1 MRQTTA
7 HPTSRGMTTLKQ
19 AWIGARKALEAAG
32 VDSPVIDARMLLLGA
47 TGLNRMTLLTEPD
60 RVLPDGSE
68 RVFANFVE
76 RRAQREPV
84 AHILGRRAFWTLD
97 LISDRRALVPRPET
111 EVIVDVVLRSAPAE
125 APLRVLDL
133 GTGTGA
139 ILLALLAERPA
150 WTGVGVDISP
160 EALQLARENAALHG
174 LTERA
179 TLLEGSWDGPVSD
192 SFDIVVSNP
201 PYIPS
206 GDIAGLMPD
215 VRDHDPHLALDGG
228 PDGLDPYRHLF
239 AVLPRILKSGGL
251 FAFEFGIG
259 QGAELRRMAAAV
271 SSLVNVEIIRDLSD
285 LERVIVGRVF

>member
-1 MRQTTA
+1 
-7 HPTSRGMTTLKQ
+7 MTTLKQ

-47 TGLNRMTLLTEPD
+47 TGFDRMTLLTEPD
-60 RVLPDGSE
+60 RVLPDGSG
-68 RVFANFVE
+68 RVFADFVE
-76 RRAQREPV
+76 RRAKREPV
-84 AHILGRRAFWTLD
+84 AHILGRRAFWNLE

-160 EALQLARENAALHG
+160 DALALAHENASLHG
-174 LTERA
+174 LTSRVS
-179 TLLEGSWDGPVSD
+179 LLEGNWDEPVQG

-228 PDGLDPYRHLF
+228 ADGLEPYRHLF
-239 AVLPRILKSGGL
+239 SVLPRLLRSGGL

-259 QGAELRRMAAAV
+259 QGSAILDLARETRP
-271 SSLVNVEIIRDLSD
+271 LVNVEIIRDLSD
-285 LERVIVGRVF
+285 MERVIAGRTFQAT

>member
-1 MRQTTA
+1 
-7 HPTSRGMTTLKQ
+7 MTTLKQ

-47 TGLNRMTLLTEPD
+47 TGLDRMTLLTEPD
-60 RVLPDGSE
+60 RALPDGSE
-68 RVFANFVE
+68 RVFADFIE
-76 RRAQREPV
+76 RRMRREPV
-84 AHILGRRAFWTLD
+84 AHILGRRAFWTLE

-111 EVIVDVVLRSAPAE
+111 EVIVDLVLRSAPAE

-160 EALQLARENAALHG
+160 DALALARENAALHG
-174 LTERA
+174 LDSRA
-179 TLLEGSWDGPVSD
+179 TLLEGSWDGPVEG
-192 SFDIVVSNP
+192 SFDVVVSNP

-215 VRDHDPHLALDGG
+215 VREHDPHLALDGG
-228 PDGLDPYRHLF
+228 ADGLDPYRHLF
-239 AVLPRILKSGGL
+239 GVLPRLLKSGGL

-259 QGAELRRMAAAV
+259 QGAAMQELAR
-271 SSLVNVEIIRDLSD
+271 STKGLVNVNIIRDLSD
-285 LERVIVGRVF
+285 IERVVVGRAF

>member
-1 MRQTTA
+1 
-7 HPTSRGMTTLKQ
+7 MTTLKQ

-60 RVLPDGSE
+60 RPLPDGSE
-68 RVFANFVE
+68 RVLADFVE
-76 RRAQREPV
+76 RRARREPV
-84 AHILGRRAFWTLD
+84 AHILGRRAFWNLE
-97 LISDRRALVPRPET
+97 LLSDRRALVPRPET

-150 WTGVGVDISP
+150 WSGVGVDISP
-160 EALQLARENAALHG
+160 EALALARENAALHA
-174 LTERA
+174 LTDRA
-179 TLLEGSWDGPVSD
+179 TLLQGNWDGPVEG
-192 SFDIVVSNP
+192 SFDVVVSNP
-201 PYIPS
+201 PYIPT

-228 PDGLDPYRHLF
+228 ADGLDPYRHLF
-239 AVLPRILKSGGL
+239 SVLPRLLKSGGL

-259 QGAELRRMAAAV
+259 QGEAMRELARTTKG
-271 SSLVNVEIIRDLSD
+271 LVNVNIIRDLSD
-285 LERVIVGRVF
+285 MERVVVGRAFLAA